1 MWIAT
6 ILFAS
11 ARIVTC
17 AIYQPR
23 LMNNQAIFVFKILLF
38 SLGLSLLVK
47 YGGRYLELQPTTIT
61 ALTIVLMPS
70 VVIGLILGWRYY
82 QV

>member
-1 MWIAT
+1 MD
-6 ILFAS
+6 
-11 ARIVTC
+11 
-17 AIYQPR
+17 
-23 LMNNQAIFVFKILLF
+23 NQAIFVFKILLL

-61 ALTIVLMPS
+61 VLTIVLMPS
-70 VVIGLILGWRYY
+70 LAIGLILGWRYW

>member
-1 MWIAT
+1 
-6 ILFAS
+6 
-11 ARIVTC
+11 
-17 AIYQPR
+17 
-23 LMNNQAIFVFKILLF
+23 MNNQAIFVFKILLF

-47 YGGRYLELQPTTIT
+47 YGGGYLKLQPTTIT
-61 ALTIVLMPS
+61 ALTIILTPS